1 MSKLTINIIFKVIT
15 LILTLIRKI
24 IRLTYSILD
33 VIDDGVLND
42 SYTKPEWYQN
52 LAEFIIQLEDAAS
65 MISGVGTKV
74 LNNGDSNTD

>member
-42 SYTKPEWYQN
+42 SYPKPEWYNN
-52 LAEFIIQLEDAAS
+52 LADFIMQLEEAAS
-65 MISGVGTKV
+65 MISGIGTKV